1 MNLTLSLPVQEFIRV
16 SERVIGFASNHKGLR
31 DEDCEAVLLYAYGL
45 IREIEPHY
53 MERHQHDTLN
63 KRDSNV

>member
-1 MNLTLSLPVQEFIRV
+1 MERTLSLPVQQLIHA
-16 SERVIGFASNHKGLR
+16 SERVIAFVANHNGLPK
-31 DEDCEAVLLYAYGL
+31 DDCEAVLLYAYGL

-63 KRDSNV
+63 KRVA